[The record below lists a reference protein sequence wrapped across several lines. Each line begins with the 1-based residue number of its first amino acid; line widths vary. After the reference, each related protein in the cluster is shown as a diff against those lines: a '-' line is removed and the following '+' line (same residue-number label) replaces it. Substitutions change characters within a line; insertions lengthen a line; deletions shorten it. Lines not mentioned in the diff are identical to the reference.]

1 MANTKTTA
9 KSTKKVEEVKN
20 VEEKVIEKGEEK
32 SIDEVSILKQQ
43 LEEMRKAME
52 ALIKEKSEA
61 SVPSSKII
69 VRNEE
74 DEVIIGCRVLQGIGW
89 SDPTGAAGDIRL
101 AFNEEQSV
109 SVSDMKR
116 FFRQHS
122 VKKLFE
128 DGLCYFVEPE
138 SYALF
143 NIRKHIDLSDEKLIE
158 ILTNS
163 DLNEIVREL
172 NRLTDNKKNSSIIN
186 CLVFRICE
194 MIRKHIL
201 NWDYYTRKGI
211 EDYFSMEFDRGIATL
226 DAIDSIRG

>member
-20 VEEKVIEKGEEK
+20 VEEKKIDKGEEK
-32 SIDEVSILKQQ
+32 TVDEVSILKQQ
-43 LEEMRKAME
+43 LEEMKKAME
-52 ALIKEKSEA
+52 ALINSKNE
-61 SVPSSKII
+61 VNTPSNKIV

-74 DEVIIGCRVLQGIGW
+74 DEVTIGCRVLQGIGW

-138 SYALF
+138 DYALF
-143 NIRKHIDLSDEKLIE
+143 NIRKHIDLSDENLNN
-158 ILTNS
+158 ILTGS

-172 NRLTDNKKNSSIIN
+172 NKLTDNQKNSSIVN

-194 MIRKHIL
+194 MIRKHVL
-201 NWDYYTRKGI
+201 NWDYYTRKGV
-211 EDYFSMEFDRGIATL
+211 EDYFGMEFDRGIVTL
-226 DAIDSIRG
+226 NAIDSIRS